1 MILNGTLK
9 YCVRLRKKPVF
20 QQIEKSCRR
29 TSVAKLDKK
38 STQQGIGTI
47 QLTLVLFYLTKCIKK
62 CVAQFV
68 FKLITYT
75 QRTY

>member
-9 YCVRLRKKPVF
+9 YYVMLRKKPVF
-20 QQIEKSCRR
+20 QQIAKSCRR

-38 STQQGIGTI
+38 STKQGIGTI
-47 QLTLVLFYLTKCIKK
+47 QLTLALLYLTKCIQK

-68 FKLITYT
+68 IKLITYT